1 MTAKIQS
8 IRGMNDLLPGEIE
21 LWQQIE
27 QVIREVSELYGYNEI
42 RLPLLERTELFKRS
56 IGEATD
62 IVEKEMYTFLDNND
76 ESMTLRPE
84 ATASCVRAGI
94 EHGMFHNNRVRLWY
108 MGPMFRYERPQ
119 KGRYRQFHQYGIEA
133 FGWPGPDIDAEIIS
147 VGNTLWKKLGIDQFA
162 TLQINSLGTPESRN
176 VYRQELVSYFKNN
189 HDALDEDSRRR
200 LSTNPLR
207 ILDSKNPDM
216 QELIQS
222 APVLT
227 DYLSSE
233 STEHFDRL
241 QRLLK
246 DLGIDFE
253 INHRLV
259 RGLDYYTGTVFEWVT
274 DKLGA
279 QNAICAGGRYDGL
292 VEQLGGR
299 EVPGAGFAMG
309 LERLIEIV
317 RLGEHVP
324 EPPSANVY
332 LCIMDDQVEGYG
344 FRVAQ
349 NLRDAGVSVIAH
361 CGGGKLGR
369 QLRNADRLNVAIAII
384 VGQSELESGNVAV
397 KNLESDEPQKVVPV
411 SDAVQT
417 VRMMLESKN

>member
-27 QVIREVSELYGYNEI
+27 QVIREVSDLYGYNEI

-62 IVEKEMYTFLDNND
+62 IVEKEMYTFLDNNE

-94 EHGMFHNNRVRLWY
+94 EHGMFHNKRVRLWY

-133 FGWPGPDIDAEIIS
+133 FGWLGPDIDAEIIS
-147 VGNTLWKKLGIDQFA
+147 VGSTLWKKLGIDQFA
-162 TLQINSLGTPESRN
+162 TLQINSLGTPDSRN
-176 VYRQELVSYFKNN
+176 VYRNELVCYFEKNQ
-189 HDALDEDSRRR
+189 DALDEDSRRR
-200 LSTNPLR
+200 LTTNPLR

-216 QELIQS
+216 QELIES

-227 DYLSSE
+227 DYLGSE
-233 STEHFDRL
+233 STAHFERL
-241 QRLLK
+241 QSLLNE
-246 DLGIDFE
+246 LGIGFE

-274 DKLGA
+274 DRLGA

-292 VEQLGGR
+292 VESLGGKK
-299 EVPGAGFAMG
+299 VPGAGFAMG

-317 RLGEHVP
+317 RLGERVP
-324 EPPSANVY
+324 EPSSTDVY
-332 LCIMDDQVEGYG
+332 LCVMDEQVEGYG
-344 FRVAQ
+344 FSVAQ
-349 NLRDAGVSVIAH
+349 KLRESGLTTVAH

-369 QLRNADRLNVAIAII
+369 QLRNADRLNVAVAII
-384 VGQSELESGNVAV
+384 VGQSEWETGNVAV
-397 KNLESDEPQKVVPV
+397 KNLKSGEPQKVVPV
-411 SDAVQT
+411 SDTVQT
-417 VRMMLESKN
+417 VKMMLDSKN